1 MSLGERVQQLTDLS
15 NKRPVIRM
23 NVQKFNDLVKGTPRN
38 YSVIVM
44 FTALSAQRG
53 CAICGPANDEFSIV
67 ANSFRFNSQIYS
79 NKLFFAL
86 VDFDECGSI
95 FQSVKPFKNHLK
107 LPSPLLKG
115 MKE

>member
-15 NKRPVIRM
+15 NKRPIIRM

-38 YSVIVM
+38 YSVVVM
-44 FTALSAQRG
+44 FTALSPARG

-79 NKLFFAL
+79 NKLYFAL

-95 FQSVKPFKNHLK
+95 FQSVMLK
-107 LPSPLLKG
+107 TKCSLIIA
-115 MKE
+115 